1 MGTSYLSVR
10 RLLLSICFV
19 LIINKKVVSFWLK
32 GKKKEKS
39 NIQNRTWVWICSAWS
54 VVYINCGLEQK
65 LSAEEWLITYV
76 APYRSVAVKI
86 IDSFQLDGTNNKT
99 KKVKLHMKYHFVILA
114 FYIFL
119 KFYFDF
125 ILIYCIFIFY

>member
-19 LIINKKVVSFWLK
+19 LIINKKVVPFWLK

-39 NIQNRTWVWICSAWS
+39 KIQNRTWVWICSAWS

-76 APYRSVAVKI
+76 APCQSVAVKI

-125 ILIYCIFIFY
+125 ILIHCIFIFY